1 MYYKILNM
9 AKKKDLKEQ
18 NPKFTIDLVEILG
31 ENDPSATNKYLPFMI
46 RQAETWVDWLK
57 EELKTNTFKEMFEI
71 VKEFEELSN
80 KNLLEN
86 KDIYSYG
93 SNQEIVDTIKLA
105 REKVTK
111 SQVKKFETITLHE
124 DDRFLVLQPLTS
136 RSSNVYGKST
146 KWCVSSDSNDF
157 KKYFNQ
163 YTENGVLVFVIDKSI
178 KEEQT
183 RDNIFSKVAFHHD
196 KSKSAGSEATTIWD
210 SKDIKLTAIGMM
222 ELMEVIPADVMKVV
236 NTTLKG
242 KTNKELATEKGIKD
256 DTYKD

>member
-1 MYYKILNM
+1 MSKVD
-9 AKKKDLKEQ
+9 DLR
-18 NPKFTIDLVEILG
+18 
-31 ENDPSATNKYLPFMI
+31 NKYKSVSNSSFSKFVEADSTPTKKYLDFM
-46 RQAETWVDWLK
+46 
-57 EELKTNTFKEMFEI
+57 LKTWEDRKAGGPYRTTGSI
-71 VKEFEELSN
+71 IDVVN
-80 KNLLEN
+80 KFHDLTPYIEN

-124 DDRFLVLQPLTS
+124 DDRFLVIQPLTS

-146 KWCVSSDSNDF
+146 KWCVSSDQNDF

-163 YTENGVLVFVIDKSI
+163 YTDNGVLVFVIDKSI

-183 RDNIFSKVAFHHD
+183 RDNIFSKVAFHND
-196 KSKSAGSEATTIWD
+196 KTKTGHSATTIWD
-210 SKDIKLTAIGMM
+210 SKDIQVSAVGMM
-222 ELMEVIPADVMKVV
+222 ELMEIIPQDVMKVV

-242 KTNKELATEKGIKD
+242 KTNKELAKERGIKD
-256 DTYKD
+256 DTYKE

>member
-1 MYYKILNM
+1 M

-18 NPKFTIDLVEILG
+18 NPKFMIDLVEILA
-31 ENDPSATNKYLPFMI
+31 ENDPSTTNKYLPFMVK
-46 RQAETWVDWLK
+46 QAESWVDWLK
-57 EELKTNTFKEMFEI
+57 EELKKNTFKEMFDI
-71 VKEFEELSN
+71 IKEFDELSS
-80 KNLLEN
+80 KNLLDN

-124 DDRFLVLQPLTS
+124 DDRFLVVQPLTS

-146 KWCVSSDSNDF
+146 KWCVSSEQNDF

-163 YTENGVLVFVIDKSI
+163 YTENGVLVFVIDKSV

-183 RDNIFSKVAFHHD
+183 RENIFSKVAFNND
-196 KSKSAGSEATTIWD
+196 KTKSGHAATAIWD
-210 SKDIKLTAIGMM
+210 SKDVQVSAVGMM
-222 ELMEVIPADVMKVV
+222 ELMEVIPQNVMKVV
-236 NTTLKG
+236 NLALKG
-242 KTNKELATEKGIKD
+242 KTNKELAIEKGIKD
-256 DTYKD
+256 DIYKG

>member
-1 MYYKILNM
+1 M

-18 NPKFTIDLVEILG
+18 NPKFVIDLVEILAK
-31 ENDPSATNKYLPFMI
+31 NDPSSTNKYLPFMVK
-46 RQAETWVDWLK
+46 QAESWVDWLK
-57 EELKTNTFKEMFEI
+57 EELKSNTFKEMFDI

-86 KDIYSYG
+86 KDIYAYG

-111 SQVKKFETITLHE
+111 SQVKKFETITVHE
-124 DDRFLVLQPLTS
+124 DDRFVVLQPLTS

-146 KWCVSSDSNDF
+146 KWCVSSDQNDF

-183 RDNIFSKVAFHHD
+183 RDNIFSKVAFHYD
-196 KSKSAGSEATTIWD
+196 KTKTGHSATTIWD
-210 SKDIKLTAIGMM
+210 SKDIPVPAVGMM
-222 ELMEVIPADVMKVV
+222 ELMEIIPQDVMKVV

-242 KTNKELATEKGIKD
+242 KTNKELAKERGIKD
-256 DTYKD
+256 DTYKG